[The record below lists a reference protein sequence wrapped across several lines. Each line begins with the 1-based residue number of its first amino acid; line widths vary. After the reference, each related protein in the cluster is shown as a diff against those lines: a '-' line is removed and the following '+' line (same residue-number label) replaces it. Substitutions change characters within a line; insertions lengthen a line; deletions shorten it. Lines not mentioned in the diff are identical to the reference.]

1 MGGFNSKELYLN
13 KGKLWK
19 SITAPATVT
28 GTSNFGF
35 VTVETGRQNHKE
47 ARSRETCL
55 IQITGGKILKK
66 ILKLK
71 LLLILFVS
79 CSENTPENLIIQNN
93 ADFVLLTNDWISNE
107 SNFHI
112 HTENGDWVESVEH
125 IDINDM
131 FSADTVARSF
141 NENQAWFLDRSNNSI
156 SKISFD
162 NMGHP
167 TISSKWILG
176 NNPNPHDVWL
186 HENDLYV
193 TQYENENLLV
203 LNSKTGEIKTQINL
217 SSNEMLT
224 QCASGDGNTE
234 MDQLFM
240 KNGKIYVSMQCL
252 DTSSSWSPVTEGKIA
267 VIETESNIISEVVNL
282 TDCFNPVDASEDPGG
297 THLYF
302 SCVNNYE
309 GGNDG
314 SIVRMSYLDHS
325 IENLISESS
334 FGGDIGGLTIKD
346 NNNIFVTVTSPSWS
360 HTWVSKADLL
370 TETVQIVH
378 EKNTL
383 WHNRIA
389 FKNEMLW
396 MVGEE
401 GLYSI
406 SDCGL
411 FCTDEKI
418 VKSSTDAAQLLFWL
432 GDPMFGGG
440 GH

>member
-1 MGGFNSKELYLN
+1 MKN
-13 KGKLWK
+13 
-19 SITAPATVT
+19 
-28 GTSNFGF
+28 
-35 VTVETGRQNHKE
+35 
-47 ARSRETCL
+47 
-55 IQITGGKILKK
+55 

-71 LLLILFVS
+71 LFFLLFFS
-79 CSENTPENLIIQNN
+79 CSENSPENLIIHNN

-112 HTENGDWVESVEH
+112 RTENGDWIEGIEH

-141 NENQAWFLDRSNNSI
+141 NENEAWFLDRGSNSV
-156 SKISFD
+156 SKITFND
-162 NMGHP
+162 MGHP
-167 TISSKWILG
+167 TISSKWILE
-176 NNPNPHDVWL
+176 NSPNPHDVWAY
-186 HENDLYV
+186 ENSLYIA
-193 TQYENENLLV
+193 QYENENLLV
-203 LNSKTGEIKTQINL
+203 LDSTSGEVVTQINL
-217 SSNEMLT
+217 SSNEMLSE
-224 QCASGDGNTE
+224 CALGDGKTE

-252 DTSSSWSPVTEGKIA
+252 DTSASWNPVTEGKIA
-267 VIETESNIISEVVNL
+267 VIETGSNIVSEVVTL
-282 TDCFNPVDASEDPGG
+282 TNCFNPVDAAEGPEG

-314 SIVRMSYLDHS
+314 SIIRMSYLDHS
-325 IENLISESS
+325 TENLIAESS

-360 HTWVSKADLL
+360 HTWISKANLS
-370 TETVQIVH
+370 TATVEIVH

-411 FCTDEKI
+411 FCTDEEI
-418 VKSSTDAAQLLFWL
+418 VRSSTDAAQLLFWL